1 MIDRRVLIG
10 LVSSVS
16 ELVAVLEAFEEVPGS
31 NLGSECQGVG
41 EGREGEGRDGR
52 SHHSRWWKE
61 PGRVGPLHQVGV
73 PGTGLALC
81 FLHSGPLGQLLL
93 YSRQT

>member
-31 NLGSECQGVG
+31 NMGSESQGVG
-41 EGREGEGRDGR
+41 RGGMGGGTTAGGGRNLAGLPSSPSWGARDGTCLVL
-52 SHHSRWWKE
+52 SSLW
-61 PGRVGPLHQVGV
+61 PFGTAPLVLEANL
-73 PGTGLALC
+73 TFC
-81 FLHSGPLGQLLL
+81 F
-93 YSRQT
+93 